1 MFMHVDR
8 EDHVHT
14 SFQCRLLDKVGYR
27 VREAAESVA
36 ATKKSATYEQ
46 QQQQPQHQHHRVC
59 TSDPTRKTTC
69 FSLILSPR
77 ILTTTTT
84 RTTIYRSGFS
94 SHFIS
99 LLFGA
104 RAYACVDCCTQERA
118 LLLPCRPPPIEI
130 VALCAAKDDL
140 YGTTAAAAREFS
152 RAQIEERVHAFS
164 VEAKEGFS

>member
-27 VREAAESVA
+27 VREAAVSVA

-46 QQQQPQHQHHRVC
+46 QQQQHQHQHQHHRVC

-84 RTTIYRSGFS
+84 RTTIYRSVRVCR
-94 SHFIS
+94 
-99 LLFGA
+99 LLHA
-104 RAYACVDCCTQERA
+104 RARF
-118 LLLPCRPPPIEI
+118 
-130 VALCAAKDDL
+130 
-140 YGTTAAAAREFS
+140 AAAVQAASHRDRCFVCGERRSLWNNSS
-152 RAQIEERVHAFS
+152 RRTRIFPRTN
-164 VEAKEGFS
+164 